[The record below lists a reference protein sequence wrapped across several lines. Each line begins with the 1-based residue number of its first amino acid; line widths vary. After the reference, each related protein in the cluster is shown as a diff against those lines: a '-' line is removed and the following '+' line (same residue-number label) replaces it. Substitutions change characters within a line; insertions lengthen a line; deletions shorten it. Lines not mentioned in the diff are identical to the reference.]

1 MTWIENL
8 IITAITLLGGFVG
21 GGWFA
26 KRKAKADA
34 KGKEIENEGTET
46 NNFALQVKAINDIID
61 TWRSAFND
69 LKVTYD
75 LKYESIAEQYNS
87 VREQNNALKEHNV
100 LIAKRLDLLNDVV
113 ERNTTMQAEIETL
126 QSRVK
131 VLESENERLRKE
143 SNKLLEQSNR
153 LKNEVAE
160 LKSQTHGKEVV
171 SNKDLKNN

>member
-1 MTWIENL
+1 MRMNWIETL
-8 IITAITLLGGFVG
+8 ITALIGITSGYASA
-21 GGWFA
+21 GWFA

-46 NNFALQVKAINDIID
+46 NNFALQVKAINDIIE
-61 TWRSAFND
+61 TWRSSYND

-75 LKYESIAEQYNS
+75 LKYESIAEQYNA
-87 VREQNNALKEHNV
+87 VLEQNNALKEHNV

-143 SNKLLEQSNR
+143 SDKLREQSNR

-160 LKSQTHGKEVV
+160 LKIKTHCKEVV
-171 SNKDLKNN
+171 SNKD